1 MIPQKRLQVFIS
13 STYLDLQEER
23 QAAVEAVLE
32 SGHIPAGMEL
42 FSAGDAS
49 QLELIKQ
56 WIDESDVYML
66 ILGGRYGTID
76 KASGKSYTHLEY
88 DYAIEKGKPYFAI
101 VISEEGLKKKVKKLN
116 LQAIENNDTKALEAF
131 KGLVTSKIVKF
142 WDDIKDIKNNV
153 HVKLSE
159 YNRREDLIGWIKGS
173 NAINGGE
180 IAQQM
185 TKLVKENE
193 ELRQRP
199 SAEGNASSS
208 NSLPSFAEQF
218 QFLKKQLIEAED
230 FNETYFN
237 INFYKVL
244 LELNKIWEPSQHPTL
259 LHIVWYMQWHEHKI
273 HTLVPWVI
281 IEKLVKYGLY
291 RTLYDDMDG
300 RSYTLTQ
307 HGKTF
312 IMRLSVSNGY
322 PEAEKFI
329 FPYDPFSEEK

>member
-88 DYAIEKGKPYFAI
+88 EYAIEKEKPYFAI
-101 VISEEGLKKKVKKLN
+101 VISETGLDRKVEKLGRK
-116 LQAIENNDTKALEAF
+116 ATENDDTKAFGAF
-131 KGLVTSKIVKF
+131 KELVTSKIVKF
-142 WDDIKDIKNNV
+142 WDDIKDIKNQV

-159 YNRREDLIGWIKGS
+159 YNRKEDLIGWIKGS

-180 IAQQM
+180 IAEQM
-185 TKLVKENE
+185 AKLMKENE
-193 ELRQRP
+193 EMRQRL
-199 SAEGNASSS
+199 SGEGNGSS
-208 NSLPSFAEQF
+208 NHYKT
-218 QFLKKQLIEAED
+218 FLALI
-230 FNETYFN
+230 
-237 INFYKVL
+237 
-244 LELNKIWEPSQHPTL
+244 KIWEPSDSPTL
-259 LHIVWYMQWHEHKI
+259 LHLMWYMQWNEDETRYFAPDQVK
-273 HTLVPWVI
+273 
-281 IEKLVKYGLY
+281 KLVKYGLY
-291 RTLYDDMDG
+291 DEIPDKYHFFK
-300 RSYTLTQ
+300 YTLSLI
-307 HGKTF
+307 GKTF
-312 IMRLSVSNGY
+312 IQRLILTNQY
-322 PEAEKFI
+322 PEAEKFVY
-329 FPYDPFSEEK
+329 PYNPFTEKNKA

>member
-88 DYAIEKGKPYFAI
+88 EYAIEKEKPYFAI
-101 VISEEGLKKKVKKLN
+101 VISETGLDRKVEKLGRK
-116 LQAIENNDTKALEAF
+116 ATENDDTKAFGAF
-131 KGLVTSKIVKF
+131 KELVTSKIVKF
-142 WDDIKDIKNNV
+142 WDDIKDIKNQV

-159 YNRREDLIGWIKGS
+159 YNRKEDLIGWIKGS

-180 IAQQM
+180 IAEQM
-185 TKLVKENE
+185 AKLMKENE
-193 ELRQRP
+193 EMRQRL
-199 SAEGNASSS
+199 SGEGNGSS
-208 NSLPSFAEQF
+208 NTLSFAEQY
-218 QFLKKQLIEAED
+218 QFLKKQILGPDDILGDHYKTFLALI
-230 FNETYFN
+230 
-237 INFYKVL
+237 
-244 LELNKIWEPSQHPTL
+244 KIWEPSDSPTL
-259 LHIVWYMQWHEHKI
+259 LHLMWYMQWNEDETRYFAPDQVK
-273 HTLVPWVI
+273 
-281 IEKLVKYGLY
+281 KLVKYGLY
-291 RTLYDDMDG
+291 DEIPDKYHFFK
-300 RSYTLTQ
+300 YTLSLI
-307 HGKTF
+307 GKTF
-312 IMRLSVSNGY
+312 IQRLILTNQY
-322 PEAEKFI
+322 PEAEKFVY
-329 FPYDPFSEEK
+329 PYNPFTEKNKA